1 VVSEVSRLPHFS
13 GSAPNVDVLVL
24 ADTCPM
30 QMAVHPESGLS
41 KATWT
46 DQDLDAISWDSCQ
59 VHALAITDDEGP
71 PDGLTPEELLEQDDL
86 DDTAPSALELH
97 LDLDYIVRRVEPPQ
111 PLRSVEF
118 WVSPA
123 TLAFHCAWSI
133 TGDLRSVC
141 LPLEMRSLR
150 RLGPVIPR
158 DEAAWHLAGRDFD
171 LKFKAWD
178 FTLYLRRPP
187 RRGRRVLRMADR
199 GGISFEARSFA

>member
-1 VVSEVSRLPHFS
+1 
-13 GSAPNVDVLVL
+13 
-24 ADTCPM
+24 M
-30 QMAVHPESGLS
+30 QMAAHPESGLS

-46 DQDLDAISWDSCQ
+46 DQDLDAMSWDSCQ
-59 VHALAITDDEGP
+59 VHALAVTDDEGP
-71 PDGLTPEELLEQDDL
+71 PDDLTPEEFLEQDDV

-123 TLAFHCAWSI
+123 TLVFHCVWSI

-187 RRGRRVLRMADR
+187 RYGRRVLRMADR

>member
-1 VVSEVSRLPHFS
+1 
-13 GSAPNVDVLVL
+13 
-24 ADTCPM
+24 M
-30 QMAVHPESGLS
+30 QTAVHPESGLT

-46 DQDLDAISWDSCQ
+46 DQDLDAMSWDLCQ
-59 VHALAITDDEGP
+59 VHALAVTDDEGP
-71 PDGLTPEELLEQDDL
+71 PEDPTPEEFLEQDDV
-86 DDTAPSALELH
+86 DETAPSALELH

-123 TLAFHCAWSI
+123 TLVFHCVWSI

-141 LPLEMRSLR
+141 LPLETRNLY
-150 RLGPVIPR
+150 RLGPEIPR
-158 DEAAWHLAGRDFD
+158 DATAWHLAGRDFD
-171 LKFKAWD
+171 LRFKAWG

-187 RRGRRVLRMADR
+187 RRGHRVLRMADR